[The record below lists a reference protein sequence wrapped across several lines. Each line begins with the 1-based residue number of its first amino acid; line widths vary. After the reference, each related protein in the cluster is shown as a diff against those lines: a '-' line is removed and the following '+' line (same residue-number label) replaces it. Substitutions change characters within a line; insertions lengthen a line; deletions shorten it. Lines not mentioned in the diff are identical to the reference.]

1 MMLIT
6 IKRVHVKEYDST
18 CMKSLWN
25 CTWRQQKP
33 LDEAGA
39 LGQGGREMYI
49 SPYTL
54 LYYFS
59 FLKAKYIFT

>member
-6 IKRVHVKEYDST
+6 IKKVHVKEYDST

-33 LDEAGA
+33 LDEVGA
-39 LGQGGREMYI
+39 LGQGGREMHF

-54 LYYFS
+54 LYYFG